1 MTREKQTNLA
11 VVVPSTKLL
20 QIVEERINKKN
31 KVESKTTS
39 NVLEEITDTII
50 NMAFSNGENDITV
63 DFYDLKTVLSQEGL
77 ALIGIGEYKG
87 KDAAYNALQKVIKSP
102 LSNDLLISGAKGMLI
117 SFSISDTYSL
127 YDIEKEMDL
136 IYESVDPDADII
148 FGTSTFEEMAEDEV
162 KVVIVAT
169 GLEKVRVI

>member
-1 MTREKQTNLA
+1 MTREKETNLA
-11 VVVPSTKLL
+11 VVVPSIKLL
-20 QIVEERINKKN
+20 QIVEERIKKMN
-31 KVESKTTS
+31 ERESKTT
-39 NVLEEITDTII
+39 NILGEITDAII
-50 NMAFSNGENDITV
+50 YMAFSNGENDITV

-102 LSNDLLISGAKGMLI
+102 LSNDLLISGAKGMLV

-148 FGTSTFEEMAEDEV
+148 FGTSTSEEIAEDEV